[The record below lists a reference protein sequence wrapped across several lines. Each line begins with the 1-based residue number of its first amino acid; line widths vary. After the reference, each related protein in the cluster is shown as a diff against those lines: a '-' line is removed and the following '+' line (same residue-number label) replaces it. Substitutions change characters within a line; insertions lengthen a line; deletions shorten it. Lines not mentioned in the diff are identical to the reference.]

1 MNNNL
6 HVYCPNCGLE
16 IEVAEN
22 IAGKNIP
29 EAKEGIYT
37 LIPKKQQERINQL
50 ANAGIDVSKFLNMG
64 MSISFGT
71 DGTITFNPSRASDEA
86 DEIEREISEEGYI
99 DGGWRRWIMAQM
111 FRAINSPNGYFKTYT
126 EYDYFYS
133 WKVLK
138 NELKAQ
144 RKLEGEELKIRQLFF
159 NKKTVVDMLV
169 DLSNKIDRI
178 KSSLKKDE
186 NFYIPY
192 IGEFSTTEL
201 DFEKEIIT
209 NAIFE
214 INNNNNA
221 YNIINYCL
229 ERVPIARLR
238 LMPSGATAKKATAWK
253 QAFMGA
259 GAYYT
264 LENMIKYHNC
274 LIKETYY
281 TADIS
286 GESDENRFYSL
297 EDSLNIITIQAKTCS
312 ENNNFYPLY
321 ALLRAT
327 IEANGYD
334 FVKDMQENAYQRK
347 QRKEKKS

>member
-6 HVYCPNCGLE
+6 HVFCPNCGLE
-16 IEVAEN
+16 IEVADN
-22 IAGKNIP
+22 KSGGKNIP

-64 MSISFGT
+64 MSISFGA
-71 DGTITFNPSRASDEA
+71 DGTITFNPSRTSDEA

-144 RKLEGEELKIRQLFF
+144 RKLEGDELRIRSLFF
-159 NKKTVVDMLV
+159 NAATAKEMLKDLEKKVDKIIKALKKKEKESFHIPYVGNLSMEALV
-169 DLSNKIDRI
+169 IEKNKI
-178 KSSLKKDE
+178 
-186 NFYIPY
+186 NF
-192 IGEFSTTEL
+192 
-201 DFEKEIIT
+201 
-209 NAIFE
+209 A
-214 INNNNNA
+214 INNISFNYIYL
-221 YNIINYCL
+221 YNIINDL
-229 ERVPIARLR
+229 LNNIKIAKIKN
-238 LMPSGATAKKATAWK
+238 MPSGTPAKKATAWK

-274 LIKETYY
+274 VIY
-281 TADIS
+281 
-286 GESDENRFYSL
+286 ESDYTKEYESEAAIEGKYSQ
-297 EDSLNIITIQAKTCS
+297 EESLRILLKQAEACS
-312 ENNNFYPLY
+312 YKRNFYPLY
-321 ALLRAT
+321 CLLQKT
-327 IEANGYD
+327 ISDNGYD
-334 FVKDMQENAYQRK
+334 FVKDMKENIYK
-347 QRKEKKS
+347 N